1 MGHFDAS
8 LADDAPSLL
17 VVILDANP
25 LTWAQSPIA
34 FVDALK
40 QIIIFL
46 HAYLALKHDN
56 QLAVIAST
64 ASACHYLYTLTP
76 TEAPATSTAAV
87 AAQDGNLYQRFKHVD
102 EQILA
107 NAQRVVHDA
116 AQRPDS
122 ASTDTQSS
130 IRLANALSQALCYI
144 NRHTRAEAPATALQP
159 RILVLT
165 VSDDSS
171 QQYIQVMNCIFA
183 CQKLTIPLDACKI
196 TGSDSGFLQQAA
208 SLTQGLYVKL
218 DHPSGLLEYLMLSF
232 LTDTVSRQ
240 ILVAPQQR
248 RVDFRA
254 ACFCHK
260 KVVDIGYVCSVCLS
274 IFCAFSPVCS
284 TCRTKFAFTH
294 MTFNGRGG
302 RFMRGRGR
310 GSPRM
315 AQSPAAMPRLSG
327 PNGSTPAALPTDT
340 R

>member
-1 MGHFDAS
+1 MGHTDAS

-25 LTWAQSPIA
+25 LAWARSPVA

-40 QIIIFL
+40 QIIVFL

-64 ASACHYLYTLTP
+64 ASACHYLYSLAP
-76 TEAPATSTAAV
+76 TEAPVTSTTAA

-102 EQILA
+102 EQILT

-116 AQRPDS
+116 AQQSPL
-122 ASTDTQSS
+122 ASTDAQTSV
-130 IRLANALSQALCYI
+130 RLSNALSQALCYI
-144 NRHTRAEAPATALQP
+144 GRHTRAEAPATTLQP

-232 LTDTVSRQ
+232 LTDTVSRR

-294 MTFNGRGG
+294 MAFNGRGG

-310 GSPRM
+310 SSLRI
-315 AQSPAAMPRLSG
+315 AQSSATTPSLAESNVSTTSPLPA
-327 PNGSTPAALPTDT
+327 STS
-340 R
+340 